1 MCAEGKCRI
10 CAKPAVT
17 KHHCAY
23 HADKQREY
31 SRNKYRAAHGIPL
44 DAPKHSTYG
53 GKKRAAKAEPQY
65 RDLIA
70 GEILKKGDQF
80 LMSNGEWVTMSH
92 DGRHRV
98 SAARGVRYRRP
109 VKDSIISEPAP
120 AEYRTLNPGEL
131 IQSGDEIC
139 LKSKWETV
147 HDCLVGWRIGVDA
160 APIRRRR
167 KPLVLS
173 CDSRLPVINLQP
185 MKPQ

>member
-1 MCAEGKCRI
+1 MCADGKCQI

-17 KHHCAY
+17 KHHCAF

-53 GKKRAAKAEPQY
+53 GKRRAV
-65 RDLIA
+65 
-70 GEILKKGDQF
+70 
-80 LMSNGEWVTMSH
+80 N
-92 DGRHRV
+92 
-98 SAARGVRYRRP
+98 
-109 VKDSIISEPAP
+109 DSIISEPA

-139 LKSKWETV
+139 QNSKWETV

-160 APIRRRR
+160 ALIRRRR

-185 MKPQ
+185 MKLQ